1 MRNYGVRVGLL
12 ILVVVCV
19 VSAQTANKPDAE
31 QKRADAQADAL
42 AMQISSELRSAVQ
55 DSNIG
60 NVGSNPVWKAA
71 GLTYDV
77 HMSDCEDRW
86 VALYHKLEDHDYT
99 YGFVYIDPQAGFTL
113 HFFGRFTIDIDGNY
127 HAAPNPL
134 PPDKYS
140 LKIRLDQNGIAALLP
155 PRGLAQLG
163 LPEKPD
169 WLKFYEDKADSVTHK
184 VNWGFFYNGIG
195 DSRRAVDYLESAYK
209 ERPDAPKLVFELV
222 YAYNALERPEDAIRL
237 SKSEFAKN
245 PKDELLCREMAFA
258 YLHLKSYKEAATQY
272 QACIALCGDSESQ
285 MAEKSELAMNLSS
298 TYKAL
303 ADTPNSEAWL
313 EKAKL
318 WAPKGS
324 PVYRYFH
331 PGEE

>member
-1 MRNYGVRVGLL
+1 MRNCGLRVGVL
-12 ILVVVCV
+12 ILAVVCL
-19 VSAQTANKPDAE
+19 VSAQTPSKSAAGQNG
-31 QKRADAQADAL
+31 ADAQSDTV

-55 DSNIG
+55 YTNIDS
-60 NVGSNPVWKAA
+60 VGSDPMWKAA
-71 GLTYDV
+71 GLNYDL
-77 HMSDCEDRW
+77 HMSDCENRW
-86 VALYHKLEDHDYT
+86 VALYHKPEDTDYT
-99 YGFVYIDPQAGFTL
+99 YGFVYIDPQAGFTVQYG
-113 HFFGRFTIDIDGNY
+113 GRFTIGANGKY
-127 HAAPNPL
+127 SLAPNPI
-134 PPDKYS
+134 PPDKMN
-140 LKIRLDQNGIAALLP
+140 LKIRLDQNGMAALLP
-155 PRGLAQLG
+155 PRALGELG

-169 WLKFYEDKADSVTHK
+169 WLKSYEDKTDPVTHK
-184 VNWGFFYNGIG
+184 VNWGSFYNGIG
-195 DSRRAVDYLESAYK
+195 DSRRAIDYLESAYK
-209 ERPDAPKLVFELV
+209 EQSDAPKLVFELV
-222 YAYNALERPEDAIRL
+222 YAYNAVERPEDAIRL

-272 QACIALCGDSESQ
+272 QDCVALCGDSESE

-303 ADTPNSEAWL
+303 ADTPNSDAWL
-313 EKAKL
+313 EKAKR